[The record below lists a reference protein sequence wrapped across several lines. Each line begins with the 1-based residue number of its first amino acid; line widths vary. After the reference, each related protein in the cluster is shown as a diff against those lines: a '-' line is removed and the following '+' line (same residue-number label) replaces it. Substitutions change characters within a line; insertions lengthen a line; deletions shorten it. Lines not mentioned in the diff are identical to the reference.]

1 MQVKILMTFHSLNTF
16 EIQKLFTNIDEY
28 ESTEVHWIT
37 FYKNAENVTY
47 FDSFGVKLIPKE
59 IREYCK

>member
-28 ESTEVHWIT
+28 ESIEVH
-37 FYKNAENVTY
+37 
-47 FDSFGVKLIPKE
+47 
-59 IREYCK
+59 